1 MLYDGC
7 VGRSAAEVRGASKSR
22 IYCQSMALSVCTRAH
37 VLSSRM
43 SAYGFSST
51 VDKSSSSSYSSP
63 GSTMSPSGSYR
74 AGLRCRMYLW

>member
-7 VGRSAAEVRGASKSR
+7 VGRSAAEVRGASRSGSN
-22 IYCQSMALSVCTRAH
+22 CQFKYSFRGLCIH
-37 VLSSRM
+37 LLSSRM

-63 GSTMSPSGSYR
+63 GSTMSPSGSNR
-74 AGLRCRMYLW
+74 AGLRCKMYL